1 MQELLQEPFL
11 YALFLS
17 IAGVLGTLLGWHLRD
32 IISVRPLTQALE
44 RSEQDRN
51 ALAHLYTQLKHQ
63 HDMREVD
70 LKKAAIEL
78 GQLRQQ
84 ASAFELDK
92 AVFVSRNQA
101 NNLRLEKAEAQAAH
115 YAEKIVFMEEQTMN
129 LRQRNSQVNGELIRL
144 QEELNAWRTLHRDF
158 AAMQMQMRQLERSGE
173 MLEMERNQLRLQLEK
188 ARIELENLQSE
199 VLRIQN
205 TEEIAP
211 RRYAPAHGAHAGGP
225 SQVSDVPD
233 QADDLKIIN
242 GISPFAERRL
252 QEMGIF
258 TFAQISR
265 WNEND
270 LESVAQ
276 ALDMPASRIVQED
289 WIGQAGHLMSGRQ
302 E

>member
-11 YALFLS
+11 YVLFLS
-17 IAGVLGTLLGWHLRD
+17 ITGVLGTLLGWHLRD

-70 LKKAAIEL
+70 LKRTTIEL
-78 GQLRQQ
+78 NQLRQQ
-84 ASAFELDK
+84 AAAFDLDK
-92 AVFVSRNQA
+92 AVFASQNLA
-101 NNLRLEKAEAQAAH
+101 NTLRLEKAEAQATH
-115 YAEKIVFMEEQTMN
+115 YAEKIVFLEEQTMN
-129 LRQRNSQVNGELIRL
+129 LRQRNSQVNGELARL
-144 QEELNAWRTLHRDF
+144 QEELNGWRTLHRDF

-173 MLEMERNQLRLQLEK
+173 MLEMERNNLRLQLEK
-188 ARIELENLQSE
+188 ARIELENLQLE

-211 RRYAPAHGAHAGGP
+211 RRYAPANSAHAGGP
-225 SQVSDVPD
+225 SQASDVPS

-252 QEMGIF
+252 HELGIF

-276 ALDMPASRIVQED
+276 TLDMPASRIVQED
-289 WIGQAGHLMSGRQ
+289 WIGQAGHLMAGRQ